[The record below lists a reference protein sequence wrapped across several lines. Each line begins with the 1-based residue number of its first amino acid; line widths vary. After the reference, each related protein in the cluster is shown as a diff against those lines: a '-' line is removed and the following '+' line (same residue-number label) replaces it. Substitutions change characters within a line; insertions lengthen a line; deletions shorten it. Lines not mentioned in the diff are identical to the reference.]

1 MTIQDIMNQLRD
13 IKREFV
19 NGNINSEELIECME
33 DLIRDTEGQ
42 DAYNWFGT
50 TMEDDGFYD
59 TPDFTQLVV
68 D

>member
-19 NGNINSEELIECME
+19 NGNINSEELVECME

-42 DAYNWFGT
+42 DAYNGFGT
-50 TMEDDGFYD
+50 TMEDDGF
-59 TPDFTQLVV
+59 
-68 D
+68 

>member
-19 NGNINSEELIECME
+19 NGNINSEELVECME

-42 DAYNWFGT
+42 EAYNGFGT

-59 TPDFTQLVV
+59 TPDFSQLVV